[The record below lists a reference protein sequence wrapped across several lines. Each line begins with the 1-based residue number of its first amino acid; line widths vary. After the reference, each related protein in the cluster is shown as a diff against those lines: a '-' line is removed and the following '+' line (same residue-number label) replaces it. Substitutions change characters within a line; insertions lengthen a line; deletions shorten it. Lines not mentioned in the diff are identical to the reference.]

1 MTFHISTVEFAQLG
15 GIWYTSNKFTTIKE
29 SEKNMGEV
37 IGAGELHKGVKLL
50 IDGEPWEITEF
61 DFSKPGKGQA
71 IYNCKLRNMMTGG
84 GMTKSYRSGDK
95 FEKPELLQMSVTYSY
110 DDGQAFVFTDDNFE
124 EIRVSYDVM
133 GDKKYFLMDEME
145 VKALFFNEKVIGVDL
160 PQLVERKV
168 IKVEPGV
175 KGNTASGKVT
185 KPATVEGGYE
195 LAVPLFI
202 NEGDVIRIN
211 TESGEY
217 NDRTATK

>member
-1 MTFHISTVEFAQLG
+1 
-15 GIWYTSNKFTTIKE
+15 
-29 SEKNMGEV
+29 MGDV

-71 IYNCKLRNMMTGG
+71 IYNCKLRNMITGG
-84 GMTKSYRSGDK
+84 GMSRSYRSGDK
-95 FEKPELLQMSVTYSY
+95 FERPELLQRSVTYSY
-110 DDGQAFVFTDDNFE
+110 DDGSAFVFTDENFE
-124 EIRVSYDVM
+124 EIRVTPEVM

-145 VKALFFNEKVIGVDL
+145 VKALFFND
-160 PQLVERKV
+160 KV

-185 KPATVEGGYE
+185 KPATVEGGVEGGYVC
-195 LAVPLFI
+195 AVPLFI

-211 TESGEY
+211 TETGAY
-217 NDRTATK
+217 NDRIATK

>member
-1 MTFHISTVEFAQLG
+1 
-15 GIWYTSNKFTTIKE
+15 
-29 SEKNMGEV
+29 MGEV

-71 IYNCKLRNMMTGG
+71 IYNCKLRNMISGS
-84 GMTKSYRSGDK
+84 GMSRSYRSGDK
-95 FEKPELLQMSVTYSY
+95 FEKPELVQRDVTYSY
-110 DDGQAFVFTDDNFE
+110 DDGTAYVFTDENFE
-124 EIRVSYDVM
+124 EIRVSADVM

-145 VKALFFNEKVIGVDL
+145 VSALFFNEKVIGIAL
-160 PQLVERKV
+160 PQLVTRKV
-168 IKVEPGV
+168 INVEPGV

-185 KPATVEGGYE
+185 KPATVEGGYT
-195 LAVPLFI
+195 LPVPLFI

-211 TESGEY
+211 PESGEY

>member
-1 MTFHISTVEFAQLG
+1 
-15 GIWYTSNKFTTIKE
+15 
-29 SEKNMGEV
+29 MGEV

-61 DFSKPGKGQA
+61 SFSKPGKGQA
-71 IYNCKLRNMMTGG
+71 IYNCKLRNMVTGG
-84 GMTKSYRSGDK
+84 GCTKSYRSGDK
-95 FEKPELLQMSVTYSY
+95 FEKPEE
-110 DDGQAFVFTDDNFE
+110 NFE
-124 EIRVSYDVM
+124 EIRVSYEVM

-145 VKALFFNEKVIGVDL
+145 VKALFFNDAVIGVDL

-168 IKVEPGV
+168 TKVEPGV

-185 KPATVEGGYE
+185 KPATVEGGYT

-211 TESGEY
+211 TETGEY
-217 NDRTATK
+217 NDRTSTK

>member
-1 MTFHISTVEFAQLG
+1 
-15 GIWYTSNKFTTIKE
+15 
-29 SEKNMGEV
+29 MGEV

-50 IDGEPWEITEF
+50 IDGEPWEIVEF

-71 IYNCKLRNMMTGG
+71 IYNCRMRNMITGG
-84 GMTKSYRSGDK
+84 GMTRSYRSGDK
-95 FEKPELLQMSVTYSY
+95 FEKPDLMQRDLTFSY
-110 DDGQAFVFTDDNFE
+110 EDGGAFVFTDDNYE
-124 EIRVSYDVM
+124 EIRVTAEVM
-133 GDKKYFLMDEME
+133 GDKKYFLMDEM
-145 VKALFFNEKVIGVDL
+145 VVQGLIFDEKVIGISL

-185 KPATVEGGYE
+185 KPATVEGGYVC
-195 LAVPLFI
+195 AVPLFI

>member
-1 MTFHISTVEFAQLG
+1 
-15 GIWYTSNKFTTIKE
+15 
-29 SEKNMGEV
+29 MGEV

-84 GMTKSYRSGDK
+84 GMSKSYRSGDK

-110 DDGQAFVFTDDNFE
+110 DDGQAFVFTDDDFE

-145 VKALFFNEKVIGVDL
+145 V
-160 PQLVERKV
+160 
-168 IKVEPGV
+168 KVEPGV

-211 TESGEY
+211 TETGEY

>member
-1 MTFHISTVEFAQLG
+1 
-15 GIWYTSNKFTTIKE
+15 
-29 SEKNMGEV
+29 MGEV

-61 DFSKPGKGQA
+61 SFSKPGKGQA

-84 GMTKSYRSGDK
+84 GCTKSYRSGDK
-95 FEKPELLQMSVTYSY
+95 FEKPELVH
-110 DDGQAFVFTDDNFE
+110 
-124 EIRVSYDVM
+124 VM

-145 VKALFFNEKVIGVDL
+145 VKALFFNDKVIGVDL

-185 KPATVEGGYE
+185 KPATVEGGYVCP
-195 LAVPLFI
+195 VPLFI

-211 TESGEY
+211 TETGEY
-217 NDRTATK
+217 NDRISTK